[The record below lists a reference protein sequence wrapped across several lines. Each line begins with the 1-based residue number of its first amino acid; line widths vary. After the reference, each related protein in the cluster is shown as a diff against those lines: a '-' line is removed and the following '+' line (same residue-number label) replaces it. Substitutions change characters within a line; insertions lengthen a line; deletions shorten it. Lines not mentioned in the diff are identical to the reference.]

1 MGEAELISAGM
12 SLLKTVVEL
21 ISQAVAGDTKARAR
35 IRRVEEVLKD
45 SPTDR
50 AWSRAMDIAAQKG
63 RAETIPPPAPPGNPF
78 DEGGR

>member
-1 MGEAELISAGM
+1 MGEAELVSAGM

-21 ISQAVAGDTKARAR
+21 IAQAVSGDTKARAR

-50 AWSRAMDIAAQKG
+50 AWSRAMKIAADKG
-63 RAETIPPPAPPGNPF
+63 HAETIPPPPPGNPF